1 MYIYSTLV
9 MFCLAGAKIIT
20 NTSSE
25 LLSLHD
31 EHEHEHH
38 EQLC

>member
-1 MYIYSTLV
+1 MYIYSALV
-9 MFCLAGAKIIT
+9 MFFLAGAKIIT

-25 LLSLHD
+25 LLSLH
-31 EHEHEHH
+31 